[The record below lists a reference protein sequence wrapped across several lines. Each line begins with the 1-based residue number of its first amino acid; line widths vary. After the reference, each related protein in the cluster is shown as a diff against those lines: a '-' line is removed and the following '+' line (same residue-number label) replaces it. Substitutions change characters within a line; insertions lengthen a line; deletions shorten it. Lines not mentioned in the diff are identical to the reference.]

1 MMIAKQLVAMILL
14 KFNGRYIMN
23 KTSNSV
29 GIDLSGI
36 LLVVFIVLKLTNT
49 ITWSWLTVI
58 LLPFGI
64 SLGLCLCFGLLAIA
78 IVIIFEMLKK
88 IVDKGKKL

>member
-1 MMIAKQLVAMILL
+1 M
-14 KFNGRYIMN
+14 NG
-23 KTSNSV
+23 TSNSV

-36 LLVVFIVLKLTNT
+36 LLVVFIVLKLTNI

-64 SLGLCLCFGLLAIA
+64 ILGLGLCFGLLAIA

-88 IVDKGKKL
+88 IVDKRKKL